1 MELSQKLKELRKKQ
15 GLTQLELAERLF
27 VSRQA
32 ISGWEAGTSRPS
44 TENLQ
49 SLSRL
54 FNIPLETLLDDT
66 AEAEPAAAPEK
77 LPAEEQA
84 KEEGKGQG
92 LGKDRRYKAIVMVIV
107 LLAILLTTAVLAH
120 RRTAQEKTG
129 VMTFS
134 EMECED
140 IDLAGAKSVPRS
152 CWGQICADRGLWQRE
167 VKEMRRLLCMV
178 LTGAVMIG
186 CLCTGTGAVDES
198 NVVSYSFETTG
209 TAITRATGNL
219 DWTIEAN
226 GTVVADTSF
235 TMSAG
240 ETVWIR
246 ANYSPEN
253 ASLDFGL
260 VDSNEK
266 FHYIN
271 VTTGSIDKTIEIP
284 ENGDYTLAIRNNS
297 SKSVKV
303 TGVVRY

>member
-1 MELSQKLKELRKKQ
+1 
-15 GLTQLELAERLF
+15 
-27 VSRQA
+27 
-32 ISGWEAGTSRPS
+32 
-44 TENLQ
+44 
-49 SLSRL
+49 
-54 FNIPLETLLDDT
+54 
-66 AEAEPAAAPEK
+66 
-77 LPAEEQA
+77 
-84 KEEGKGQG
+84 
-92 LGKDRRYKAIVMVIV
+92 
-107 LLAILLTTAVLAH
+107 
-120 RRTAQEKTG
+120 
-129 VMTFS
+129 
-134 EMECED
+134 
-140 IDLAGAKSVPRS
+140 
-152 CWGQICADRGLWQRE
+152 
-167 VKEMRRLLCMV
+167 MRRLLCMV

-198 NVVSYSFETTG
+198 NVVSKEYETTG

-219 DWTIEAN
+219 DWTIKAN

-240 ETVWIR
+240 ETVRIR

-303 TGVVRY
+303 TGDVRYYYTITLWETVLQSPYSVDFTEEQARYQIHEDLMQHEDGKEWALSRIGICEKPDPKFCDPFEYNEIMENENVLVRYQLRANYQARRGEKTGFWDIILVHQKPIPQVPKDMRP